1 MSDKLAHLKSTVVG
15 YLGSSPLSRRLLS
28 GSTWAFG
35 GKIGATTISVIT
47 NGLLARMLSPQEFG
61 AYFLVFSI
69 ISVGAVI
76 GSLGLPKT
84 VVRFIA
90 ENMVL
95 KQPGRARRAIY
106 TVLGLGV
113 LGALGISLA
122 YLLIVGDLVGR
133 YLFHSPLLVSVIGLT
148 AGWMAISVM
157 QDIMAETFRG
167 FHDIRMAALLGGL
180 ATGGKSGGLIMR
192 VMLLAY
198 LVLLWSTSGQTDLR
212 TVMLASIG
220 SGAASALLALL
231 LLHRRVSSLDAQ
243 GAENP
248 ISAKDTLRDA
258 FPILIISLT
267 SFILL
272 SSADLWILGA
282 FRSQEE
288 VAVYGA
294 ASRLVALIAM
304 PLLITNLV
312 LPPIIAEM
320 YAEGETA
327 KLEHTLRSFSTLCG
341 VPSLLLLIAFVLL
354 GGPILGLVYGDR
366 LFPPGSLD
374 VQQGRKVLVLLSAGK
389 LAAVW
394 SGSCGTVLQ
403 FTGHQISMLRL
414 NLLTSPLAIIGALL
428 LVRDYGPI
436 GVASMTAA
444 ITVLQNVALVLVARR
459 KTGMWTHVSFSLA
472 PLRKGLSNR

>member
-1 MSDKLAHLKSTVVG
+1 MSDKLARLKSTVIG
-15 YLGSSPLSRRLLS
+15 YLSRSSLSRRLLS
-28 GSTWAFG
+28 GSSWAFG
-35 GKIGATTISVIT
+35 GKIGATTIGLIT

-61 AYFLVFSI
+61 AYLLAFSI

-84 VVRFIA
+84 VLRFVA

-95 KQPGRARRAIY
+95 KQPGLARRVIY
-106 TVLGLGV
+106 TALGLGV
-113 LGALGISLA
+113 LGALGVGLA
-122 YLLIVGDLVGR
+122 YLLIVGDLLGQN
-133 YLFHSPLLVSVIGLT
+133 LFHSPVLVAVTGLT

-157 QDIMAETFRG
+157 QEIMAETFRG
-167 FHDIRMAALLGGL
+167 FHDIRMATLLGGL

-192 VMLLAY
+192 VMLLAS
-198 LVLLWSTSGQTDLR
+198 LVLLWSTSGPTDLR

-220 SGAASALLALL
+220 SGGASALLALL
-231 LLHRRVSSLDAQ
+231 LLHRRVSSLGTQ

-258 FPILIISLT
+258 FPMLIISLT

-282 FRSQEE
+282 FRSEEE
-288 VAVYGA
+288 VGVYGA
-294 ASRLVALIAM
+294 ASRLVAFIAM

-320 YAEGETA
+320 YAEGKTA
-327 KLEHTLRSFSTLCG
+327 KLERTLRSYSTICG
-341 VPSLLLLIAFVLL
+341 VPALLFLIAFVLL
-354 GGPILGLVYGDR
+354 GGPILGLVYGSYYQR
-366 LFPPGSLD
+366 GTM
-374 VQQGRKVLVLLSAGK
+374 VLVLLSAGK

-394 SGSCGTVLQ
+394 AGSCGAVLQ
-403 FTGHQISMLRL
+403 FTGHQRSMLRI
-414 NLLTSPLAIIGALL
+414 NLLTSPLFIIGALL
-428 LVRDYGPI
+428 LVREYGPI

-444 ITVLQNVALVLVARR
+444 ITVLQNVAMVLVAKN
-459 KTGMWTHVSFSLA
+459 KTGIWTHVSLSLS